1 MRSGPHW
8 TGYPPDDPPQ
18 GEHWCSECSRW
29 DDECVCEPESD
40 FGKPMTD
47 LQILKAASRVS
58 NWVGC
63 ARQETA

>member
-40 FGKPMTD
+40 ERQVDYNRSQFGEP
-47 LQILKAASRVS
+47 R
-58 NWVGC
+58 
-63 ARQETA
+63 